1 IEKQSDG
8 LKSNVRMSVKS
19 ALNSTAVEHRNGSF
33 FDKAPI
39 FLQTHTAQA
48 IAGVF
53 VWTALIITCHQ
64 IYQHLRYY
72 TMPSE
77 QKYIVRILFIVPIY
91 ALDCWLSLLFFK
103 DNYYVY
109 FDSVRDWY
117 EAFVIYNFL
126 ALCYEYLG
134 GEGNIMSEIRG
145 RPIKSSWWYGTCCLR
160 GKTYTIGFLRFCK
173 QATLQFCAVKPLM
186 SVITLILQA
195 FGKFRDGDWSADGGY
210 LYITMIYN
218 FSVSLALY
226 GLVLFYQATKDLLSP
241 YDPVWKFC
249 TVKSVIFL
257 SFWQGVILAVLEK
270 ADLLPEFYSEGAKA
284 SEGTVSAGYQNF
296 LICIE
301 MFFASIALRYAFPYQ
316 IYGEDCVTDGHARSV
331 TMQSISSSL
340 KETMNP
346 KDIMNDAIHN
356 FHPQYQQ
363 YTQYHSS
370 ASNKSAGSNVG
381 STMTRNT
388 NPGHQSSGDSFE
400 SDKGKM
406 QTLDSSAKG
415 TINSATAGVED
426 NLEKNG
432 SKKTGSHQAR
442 PLQTISQ
449 NYSEKATLLSSDDEF
464 Q

>member
-1 IEKQSDG
+1 MASMI
-8 LKSNVRMSVKS
+8 
-19 ALNSTAVEHRNGSF
+19 NSTILNGSI
-33 FDKAPI
+33 PILERPRI
-39 FLQTHTAQA
+39 FLQTAAAQTL
-48 IAGVF
+48 AGIF
-53 VWTALIITCHQ
+53 VWAALIITCHQ

-91 ALDCWLSLLFFK
+91 AFDCWLSLLFFK

-109 FDSVRDWY
+109 FDAIRDWY

-145 RPIKSSWWYGTCCLR
+145 RPIRTSWQYGTCCLQ

-173 QATLQFCAVKPLM
+173 QATLQFCAVKPVM
-186 SVITLILQA
+186 SIIVLIMEA
-195 FGKFRDGDWSADGGY
+195 MGKYRDGDWSMDGGY
-210 LYITMIYN
+210 LYIMMIYN
-218 FSVSLALY
+218 VSISLALY
-226 GLVLFYQATKDLLSP
+226 GLILFYQATKDLLSP
-241 YDPVWKFC
+241 YDPIWKFC

-270 ADLLPEFYSEGAKA
+270 MDLLPEFYPEGQTKA
-284 SEGTVSAGYQNF
+284 TSGTVSAGYQNF

-301 MFFASIALRYAFPYQ
+301 MFFASLALRYAFPHQLYAECHEGQ
-316 IYGEDCVTDGHARSV
+316 TRTV

-346 KDIMNDAIHN
+346 KDIMTDAIHN

-363 YTQYHSS
+363 YTQYGSKPAASSEMTNGEQLQASGGSTSS
-370 ASNKSAGSNVG
+370 ANSQVPLKGTGSVNTADMSAAAVGGIITLATSSDDSSVDRGNKSTGS
-381 STMTRNT
+381 
-388 NPGHQSSGDSFE
+388 
-400 SDKGKM
+400 GKP
-406 QTLDSSAKG
+406 LSAK
-415 TINSATAGVED
+415 
-426 NLEKNG
+426 
-432 SKKTGSHQAR
+432 
-442 PLQTISQ
+442 
-449 NYSEKATLLSSDDEF
+449 YSEKSGLLVSDDEF

>member
-1 IEKQSDG
+1 MKPLE
-8 LKSNVRMSVKS
+8 
-19 ALNSTAVEHRNGSF
+19 NSSHTDSRNGSF
-33 FDKAPI
+33 LENAPI
-39 FLQTHTAQA
+39 FLQTASAQA
-48 IAGVF
+48 IAGAF
-53 VWTALIITCHQ
+53 VWSALIITCHQ
-64 IYQHLRYY
+64 IYQHLRFY

-91 ALDCWLSLLFFK
+91 AFDCWLSLLFFK

-160 GKTYTIGFLRFCK
+160 GKPYTIGFLRFCK

-186 SVITLILQA
+186 SVITLVLQA
-195 FGKFRDGDWSADGGY
+195 CGKFRDGDWSANGGY
-210 LYITMIYN
+210 LYVTIIYN
-218 FSVSLALY
+218 ISVSLALY
-226 GLVLFYQATKDLLSP
+226 GLILFYQATKDLLSP

-270 ADLLPEFYSEGAKA
+270 ADWLPEFYSEGEKA
-284 SEGTVSAGYQNF
+284 SAGTVSAGYQNF

-301 MFFASIALRYAFPYQ
+301 MFFASIALRYAFPYH
-316 IYGEDCVTDGHARSV
+316 IYGEDCIADGHSRSV

-370 ASNKSAGSNVG
+370 ISNKSASSGSNIASTTSKNVADLQSSSEADKSSSCNQESGAKGITNTTSEADNADG
-381 STMTRNT
+381 ST
-388 NPGHQSSGDSFE
+388 
-400 SDKGKM
+400 
-406 QTLDSSAKG
+406 
-415 TINSATAGVED
+415 
-426 NLEKNG
+426 KNG
-432 SKKTGSHQAR
+432 NKKTGSHAVR